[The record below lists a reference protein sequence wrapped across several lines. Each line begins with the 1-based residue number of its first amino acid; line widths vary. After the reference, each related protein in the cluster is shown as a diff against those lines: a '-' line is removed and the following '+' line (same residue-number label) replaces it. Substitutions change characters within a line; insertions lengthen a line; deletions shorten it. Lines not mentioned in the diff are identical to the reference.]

1 VSIRDFLTVRRSERL
16 KRKAHKAMIAAYGAA
31 WERNS
36 IGVTEMLT
44 APGQVVV
51 LEGAMLEQ
59 VVRQTVNAALASS
72 QEEFQPQEPAFQM
85 SEVADTAALPPAEE
99 LPEQSFAE
107 PPRDTSIFAPES
119 VGNGTPLAQ
128 TVQPVQPAA
137 PAVTADL
144 KRQEFLRMFVSG
156 ERAARGLP
164 I

>member
-1 VSIRDFLTVRRSERL
+1 
-16 KRKAHKAMIAAYGAA
+16 
-31 WERNS
+31 
-36 IGVTEMLT
+36 MLT
-44 APGQVVV
+44 APGEVVV

-59 VVRQTVNAALASS
+59 VVRQTVNAALSSS

-128 TVQPVQPAA
+128 QVQPARVQ
-137 PAVTADL
+137 PTSADEL
-144 KRQEFLRMFVSG
+144 RREFVRNFLQDQ
-156 ERAARGLP
+156 RAARGLVP
-164 I
+164 N